1 MKHVVLKLRNFLL
14 LKMKMCMESE
24 TFVILSNHVDPTPQ
38 FLVMKINVKDLVN
51 YSFKLHLKK
60 AVSEFCF
67 LFCKY

>member
-1 MKHVVLKLRNFLL
+1 
-14 LKMKMCMESE
+14 MKMCMESE

-60 AVSEFCF
+60 VVSEFCF